1 MVLAMDERLEV
12 ELDDNT
18 LQVLEEISKAEGISV
33 EDFMKK
39 AVIDFAN
46 SGKSIKNSGVSSTT
60 TL

>member
-39 AVIDFAN
+39 AVIDFAH